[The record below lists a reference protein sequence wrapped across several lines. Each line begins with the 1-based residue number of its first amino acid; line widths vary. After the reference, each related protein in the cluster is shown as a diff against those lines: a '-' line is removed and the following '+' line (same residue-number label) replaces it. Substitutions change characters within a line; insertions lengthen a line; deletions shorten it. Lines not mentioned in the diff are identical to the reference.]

1 MMECPRCKVGTHVK
15 SGKNGGRQ
23 RYLCKFCG
31 YHYSVERRGHAKEEK
46 EYALR
51 MVADGMS
58 FRQVAR
64 LLEVSQ
70 VTIMRWVRA
79 YGEHLLQQA
88 RKQLDSLQTVIT
100 QVELDELSTFIGKK
114 NSDGGYGYVLIVIP
128 DASSASTWVTVAA
141 PR

>member
-1 MMECPRCKVGTHVK
+1 MECPRCKVGSHVK

-58 FRQVAR
+58 FRQVGR

-79 YGEHLLQQA
+79 YGEQLLQKA
-88 RKQLDSLQTVIT
+88 RKQLDSPQNVIAR
-100 QVELDELSTFIGKK
+100 VELDELSTFIGKK
-114 NSDGGYGYVLIVIP
+114 TAMVGMGMC
-128 DASSASTWVTVAA
+128 
-141 PR
+141 